1 MSEQDPAIIQGD
13 HPFKVEAVLSKT
25 GGVNALAKRPKKMH
39 KGPEILSQHH
49 ESVSSEGLH
58 TAERVHLDADLADKE
73 ASEGPLLQEQFDTQH
88 REQFTDP
95 SRRLTTNQRVK
106 IQTSDNVQGALLQ
119 EPPEDKS
126 HLSSPVVSPSPA
138 PSTHDIGHE
147 SHEGEA
153 AAPLAEPIASAA
165 SAVSAASEPEPR
177 TTSTAETE
185 AQEHRQQFLRRIEQ
199 IKNTNESVG
208 KDLEALEK
216 LTSLRPGPKASD

>member
-25 GGVNALAKRPKKMH
+25 GGVNALAKRPKKMN
-39 KGPEILSQHH
+39 KGPEILTHH
-49 ESVSSEGLH
+49 RESVPTEGLQNS
-58 TAERVHLDADLADKE
+58 ERVHLNADLPCNDP
-73 ASEGPLLQEQFDTQH
+73 SEGTVVQEQFDTQH

-106 IQTSDNVQGALLQ
+106 IQTSDSMEVSSRLA
-119 EPPEDKS
+119 PPEDTS
-126 HLSSPVVSPSPA
+126 HLASPPFSSPLTDDSVEAETHAPASEAMASPA
-138 PSTHDIGHE
+138 PGPVS
-147 SHEGEA
+147 
-153 AAPLAEPIASAA
+153 SAA
-165 SAVSAASEPEPR
+165 SPPE
-177 TTSTAETE
+177 SE

-216 LTSLRPGPKASD
+216 LTSMRPAIKPAE